1 MSEHKQEPIKNCPFC
16 GGKAHLYNNFYY
28 TLAYVKCSKCGIKTK
43 EYKGRDWENINL
55 LAIKAWNRRVN
66 NG

>member
-1 MSEHKQEPIKNCPFC
+1 MSGYKQEPIKNCPFC

-43 EYKGRDWENINL
+43 DYKGRDWENINL
-55 LAIKAWNRRVN
+55 LAIKAWNRRVK
-66 NG
+66 